1 MNVVS
6 SGTSFY
12 RMRPVWS
19 ANQISMFTMTNKP
32 GGGSKNS
39 LLTSLPMYL
48 KYADASLDDIPFERM
63 SFAMKDG
70 TTSQDQIDLVND
82 LKDAMYMTSNYVT
95 YKTFDNSQYDKIDRI
110 VDIIFD
116 IIIVITMFLSFFSL
130 SASMGANIFEMS
142 KEIGVLRSLG
152 FTKTRIKILFI
163 YESFILVL
171 ASSFLGVLIGLFV
184 GVSMMI

>member
-1 MNVVS
+1 
-6 SGTSFY
+6 
-12 RMRPVWS
+12 
-19 ANQISMFTMTNKP
+19 
-32 GGGSKNS
+32 
-39 LLTSLPMYL
+39 
-48 KYADASLDDIPFERM
+48 
-63 SFAMKDG
+63 
-70 TTSQDQIDLVND
+70 VND

-152 FTKTRIKILFI
+152 FTKTRIKILFM

-171 ASSFLGVLIGLFV
+171 ASSFLGILIGLFV
-184 GVSMMI
+184 GVSMMIQEDIFNNMPINFYFPLPQFILIFAITLVCAVVSTYTPAKQIMD